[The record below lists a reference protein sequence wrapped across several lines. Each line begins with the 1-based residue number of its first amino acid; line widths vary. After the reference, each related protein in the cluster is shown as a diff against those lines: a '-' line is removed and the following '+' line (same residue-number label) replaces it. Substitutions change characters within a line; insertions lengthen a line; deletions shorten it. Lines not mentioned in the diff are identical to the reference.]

1 MSSTALM
8 ENSATAPFLTIAHAD
23 RGFDTADIIIFFNED
38 GITSS
43 NTFAD
48 IKVRGL
54 LHGERLFDKILTIHY
69 IS

>member
-1 MSSTALM
+1 M
-8 ENSATAPFLTIAHAD
+8 ENSATAPFLTIDHAD
-23 RGFDTADIIIFFNED
+23 RGFDAADTITFFNAE

-54 LHGERLFDKILTIHY
+54 LT
-69 IS
+69 